1 MSILGTGAN
10 LIFGTW
16 GNDFAKEYGK
26 EIANQAGFSPAGT
39 KFGAIKNKET
49 WQAAKSNLTALNAN
63 RGNLHPLQLIKDT
76 YTKVNSADYKQAAES
91 TAKAVEKKAGYFSKF
106 LAKHE
111 TLSNAV
117 KGLEG
122 KVAGIAVKYPKLANL
137 AKGLKKV
144 PLLGSV
150 LFMLPEIPQ
159 IIKAFKQDGIVEGLK
174 QTCRSFAKVGVSS
187 LSFVAGQTA
196 AGVVTQILF
205 PIPGL
210 GFALGIGASI
220 LAEKFLSPVIEN
232 LPVIA
237 KSKTDESTN
246 ANPFNA

>member
-16 GNDFAKEYGK
+16 GNDFAKKYSE
-26 EIANQAGFSPAGT
+26 EIATRAGFTPAGT

-49 WQAAKSNLTALNAN
+49 WQAAKSNLSALNAN

-76 YTKVNSADYKQAAES
+76 YTKVNSAEYKQAAES
-91 TAKAVEKKAGYFSKF
+91 TAKAAEKKAGYFSKF

-111 TLSNAV
+111 SISNAV

-122 KVAGIAVKYPKLANL
+122 KVAGIAAKYPKLANL
-137 AKGLKKV
+137 AKGLRKV
-144 PLLGSV
+144 PLLGAA
-150 LFMLPEIPQ
+150 LFMIPEIPQ
-159 IIKAFKQDGIVEGLK
+159 IFKAFKQDGIVEGLK

-196 AGVVTQILF
+196 AGVITQILF

-210 GFALGIGASI
+210 GFMLGLGTCM
-220 LAEKFLSPVIEN
+220 LAEKFLTPVIEN
-232 LPVIA
+232 FPVIA
-237 KSKTDESTN
+237 KSKIDESTN